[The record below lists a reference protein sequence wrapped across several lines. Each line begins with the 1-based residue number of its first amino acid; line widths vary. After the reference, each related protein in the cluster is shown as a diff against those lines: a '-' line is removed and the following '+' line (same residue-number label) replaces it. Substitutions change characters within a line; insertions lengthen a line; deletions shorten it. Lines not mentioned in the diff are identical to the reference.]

1 MKEIL
6 KVSAKSDPKAVAVA
20 TASVVRQCGEVELQ
34 AIGAGAVNQA
44 VKSVAIARSYLI
56 SSGIELMLKPSFLD
70 VELSEG
76 TRTMIRMLAVG
87 VAE

>member
-1 MKEIL
+1 MNEIL

-56 SSGIELMLKPSFLD
+56 SSGIELMLKPSFFD
-70 VELSEG
+70 IELSEG

>member
-1 MKEIL
+1 MEIL

-20 TASVVRQCGEVELQ
+20 TASVVRQRGEVELQ

-44 VKSVAIARSYLI
+44 VKSVAIARSCLI
-56 SSGIELMLKPSFLD
+56 SSGIDLAIKPSFLEI
-70 VELSEG
+70 ELSEG

-87 VAE
+87 VTE